1 MKMREL
7 GNGHWDKALMRNMV
21 HLSTANNY
29 EEAKDEWLATGNV
42 WWVGNGETPDW
53 VANTNHQAKCLCGHN
68 IVYHFEILNTTNG
81 VRECVGSDHINSY
94 LIMRQIAQEKG
105 IDISTITE
113 QEVEDW
119 KKKRVGS
126 MKAEAWWKE
135 NGTSFDMMFE
145 KVKEIDVWFNAR
157 IKSRW
162 YNSKLRLMEET
173 RELRKRAEGTYG
185 NPDYHM
191 ASVVWRWN
199 SENNPKAQFRTR
211 GYPNDR
217 LMQDLALLFIK
228 SEPLIKEL
236 EAIKLTKKLAEEA
249 YEERV
254 RIQQEQRQARIE
266 SRRAREA
273 EEQRIWNLPENVEK
287 RRLAD
292 EERQRQ
298 REIYRAEQARKAEE
312 FRLSK
317 LKERKATFAL
327 KSEVFEDSCDYYGI
341 PVYDETYAQNDWSF
355 EFLADIKK
363 QMISGRGLSD
373 NQLNSLRNIL
383 EPATS
388 KQITFLRDLAYEG
401 SIENLTKGQ
410 AGYLI
415 NKHKYPESERHS
427 DDN

>member
-1 MKMREL
+1 MREL

-21 HLSTANNY
+21 HLSTADNY

-42 WWVGNGETPDW
+42 WWVGNGEIPDW
-53 VANTNHQAKCLCGHN
+53 VANTNHRGKCLCGHN

-94 LIMRQIAQEKG
+94 LIMRQIAQERG

-113 QEVEDW
+113 QEVENW
-119 KKKRVGS
+119 KKERVGS

-157 IKSRW
+157 VKSRW
-162 YNSKLRLMEET
+162 YNSRLRIFEET

-185 NPDYHM
+185 DPNYKM

-228 SEPLIKEL
+228 SDPLIKQL
-236 EAIKLTKKLAEEA
+236 EAVKLEKKLAEEA
-249 YEERV
+249 YEERI
-254 RIQQEQRQARIE
+254 RIQQEERRVREEA
-266 SRRAREA
+266 RRAREA

-287 RRLAD
+287 RRLAE
-292 EERQRQ
+292 EERQR
-298 REIYRAEQARKAEE
+298 IRAEHRANQE
-312 FRLSK
+312 RLRQ
-317 LKERKATFAL
+317 EREAALL
-327 KSEVFEDSCDYYGI
+327 KSRKEVLAIKSEDFEDACDYYGI
-341 PVYDETYAQNDWSF
+341 PAFDETYAQNDWSF
-355 EFLADIKK
+355 EFLASIKG
-363 QMISGRGLSD
+363 QMIEGKGLTT
-373 NQLNSLRNIL
+373 NQINSLHNIFV
-383 EPATS
+383 PATE
-388 KQITFLRDLAYEG
+388 KQIHLLDSLGYVG
-401 SIENLTKGQ
+401 SIETLTKGQ
-410 AGYLI
+410 AGYII
-415 NKHKYPESERHS
+415 NKHKYPDSERHS
-427 DDN
+427 YDN

>member
-1 MKMREL
+1 MREL

-21 HLSTANNY
+21 NLSSADNY

-42 WWVGNGETPDW
+42 WWVGNGEIPDW
-53 VANTNHQAKCLCGHN
+53 VANSNHQGKCLCGHN

-119 KKKRVGS
+119 KKERVGS

-157 IKSRW
+157 VKSRW
-162 YNSKLRLMEET
+162 YNSRLRIWEEI

-185 NPDYHM
+185 DSNYQM

-228 SEPLIKEL
+228 SDPLIKQL
-236 EAIKLTKKLAEEA
+236 EAIKLERKLAEED
-249 YEERV
+249 YEERI
-254 RIQQEQRQARIE
+254 RIQQEE
-266 SRRAREA
+266 RRAREEERRARQA
-273 EEQRIWNLPENVEK
+273 EEERIWNLPENVEK
-287 RRLAD
+287 RRIAD

-298 REIYRAEQARKAEE
+298 RALIRAEQARIAEE
-312 FRLSK
+312 NRLRQ
-317 LKERKATFAL
+317 LKERKDMYAL
-327 KSEVFEDSCDYYGI
+327 KSEDFEDACGYYGI
-341 PVYDETYAQNDWSF
+341 PVFDETYAQNDWAF

-363 QMISGRGLSD
+363 QMIRGKGLSV
-373 NQLNSLRNIL
+373 NQLHSLKNIL
-383 EPATS
+383 EPATL
-388 KQITFLRDLAYEG
+388 KQIHLLEDLGYES

-415 NKHKYPESERHS
+415 NKYKYPNSERHS
-427 DDN
+427 YDN